1 MVEGARIGGRE
12 PTIAFTSTNKIY
24 GGMENVAVVERAA
37 RYAFRAQYVVSLG
50 GVRSVPGRAG
60 AHGDTSNLRRESGVQ
75 AISPA
80 MGVTSGRRG
89 TSLAGV
95 SAGNDRIEGQQ
106 NCCRLRWQSRHP
118 TAKGNSK
125 WNRWPDVREHS
136 ARVDATCL
144 KKLSQR
150 SAKVRHGAC
159 ISNIAGGFAAD
170 VI

>member
-1 MVEGARIGGRE
+1 LLDA
-12 PTIAFTSTNKIY
+12 IAY
-24 GGMENVAVVERAA
+24 
-37 RYAFRAQYVVSLG
+37 SL
-50 GVRSVPGRAG
+50 
-60 AHGDTSNLRRESGVQ
+60 LRDG
-75 AISPA
+75 I
-80 MGVTSGRRG
+80 GVTVFDSLARPGSECNLARRG

-106 NCCRLRWQSRHP
+106 NCCRPRWQSRHP

-159 ISNIAGGFAAD
+159 ISNIAGGFAAE

>member
-1 MVEGARIGGRE
+1 MLSVWAEFGPFLAELAHTAIPVTFAER
-12 PTIAFTSTNKIY
+12 
-24 GGMENVAVVERAA
+24 VASRRSALLWERH
-37 RYAFRAQYVVSLG
+37 L
-50 GVRSVPGRAG
+50 
-60 AHGDTSNLRRESGVQ
+60 
-75 AISPA
+75 
-80 MGVTSGRRG
+80 GRRG

-125 WNRWPDVREHS
+125 WNRWPDVPEHS

-159 ISNIAGGFAAD
+159 ISNIADGFAAE